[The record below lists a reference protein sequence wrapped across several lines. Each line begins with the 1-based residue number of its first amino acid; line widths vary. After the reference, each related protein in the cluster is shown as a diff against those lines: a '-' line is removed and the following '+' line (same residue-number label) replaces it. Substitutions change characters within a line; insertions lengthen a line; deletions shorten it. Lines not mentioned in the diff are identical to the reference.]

1 MARPP
6 KLATPRISGA
16 ALRALR
22 RSLAA
27 APARSLVY
35 MLTRRDLGMDVLASL
50 EPELRAPQPLSA
62 RPLRARASH
71 DRRSEGL
78 PVAAPDAAA
87 PTSASLVAAFRSGAL
102 SATEATRR
110 ALDAATRL
118 AEQRPAMPVLLERD
132 EAGALEAAE
141 ASDARWRRGTPL
153 GPLDGVPVTVKEEVD
168 VRGLTTRLG
177 TTYVGDAPARDDGA
191 VVERLRAAGAVVLG
205 SSPMTEYGMT
215 PLGYNPHRAMPRNP
229 HHTGH
234 VAGGSSTGAAVGVA
248 TGVVP
253 VAVGSDGGGSIRVPA
268 SFCGVFGL
276 KPTFGRISRRGDGFG
291 GTMAHLGPIG
301 RSVWDLAVF
310 LEATAGEDPADELTH
325 GSPPCAV
332 VGALGRG
339 VRGLRIGVL
348 EDELRD
354 AEPTVARI
362 CDAALAALSRE
373 GATLVPARG
382 ELVAVA
388 PAIGYPTIGIEAY
401 AGLLDAR
408 RYHADAVGDDLAVSL
423 AVLGELPPDAYL
435 DAQRLR
441 ARLRLE
447 VAALLRDVD
456 VLALPTAART
466 ATAVT
471 DDELRGGFLDPPA
484 LGAACRFAFLGN
496 LTGLP
501 AGTAPVGVDAV
512 GLPIGLQIL
521 GDAWDEACVLQV
533 LAHLERTGIAEV
545 RRPRIWAG

>member
-1 MARPP
+1 MPRPP
-6 KLATPRISGA
+6 TLATPRISGA

-22 RSLAA
+22 RSLVA
-27 APARSLVY
+27 APTRKLIYALA
-35 MLTRRDLGMDVLASL
+35 RRDLGMDTLAAL
-50 EPELRAPQPLSA
+50 EPELRGPQPLAA
-62 RPLRARASH
+62 RPLRARATH
-71 DRRSEGL
+71 DRPSEGL

-87 PTSASLVAAFRSGAL
+87 PTSASLVAAFRAGTRSPVE
-102 SATEATRR
+102 TTRR
-110 ALDAATRL
+110 ALDAAARL
-118 AEQRPAMPVLLERD
+118 AADRPAMPVLLERD
-132 EAGALEAAE
+132 EAGALAAAE
-141 ASDARWRRGTPL
+141 ASEARWRRGTAL

-168 VRGLTTRLG
+168 VRGLYTRLG
-177 TTYVGDAPARDDGA
+177 TTYVGDAPAREDGA

-205 SSPMTEYGMT
+205 SSPMTEYGLT
-215 PLGYNPHRAMPRNP
+215 PLGFNPHRAMPRNP

-291 GTMAHLGPIG
+291 GTMAHLGPLG
-301 RSVWDLAVF
+301 RSAWDLAVF

-325 GSPPCAV
+325 GAPRCEV

-339 VRGLRIGVL
+339 VRGLRVGVL
-348 EDELRD
+348 EEELRD
-354 AEPTVARI
+354 ADEAVARA
-362 CDAALAALSRE
+362 CEAALDALGKE
-373 GATLVPARG
+373 GAVLVPLRA
-382 ELVAVA
+382 ELLRAA
-388 PAIGYPTIGIEAY
+388 PAIGYPTIGVESY

-408 RYHADAVGDDLAVSL
+408 RYHADAIGDDLAVSL
-423 AVLGELPPDAYL
+423 SSLGELPADAYL

-441 ARLRLE
+441 ARLRLD
-447 VAALLRDVD
+447 VAALLREVD

-471 DDELRGGFLDPPA
+471 DEELRGGFVDPPA
-484 LGAACRFAFLGN
+484 LGAACRFAFLAN

-501 AGTAPVGVDAV
+501 AGTAPVGVDAA
-512 GLPIGLQIL
+512 GLPIGLQIV

-533 LAHLERTGIAEV
+533 LAHLERARIAEV
-545 RRPRIWAG
+545 RRPRVFVG